1 MLGKQIQNKQKI
13 IYKTYLVFSSGFL
26 NTNISP
32 GRKPRMANYGLMDQ
46 IAALKW
52 VQENIEY
59 FGGNPKSVT
68 LFGHNR
74 GAACIHYLMQSP
86 AVVPGKW
93 NLIHFANTFPCMN
106 PNNILPGQ
114 GFVSI
119 SMRYFMGC

>member
-1 MLGKQIQNKQKI
+1 MF
-13 IYKTYLVFSSGFL
+13 FSISGFL
-26 NTNISP
+26 NTNINP

-68 LFGHNR
+68 LFGHSR

-86 AVVPGKW
+86 AVVPGKL
-93 NLIHFANTFPCMN
+93 NLSLTKQTWFETWFELLGKNSKN
-106 PNNILPGQ
+106 LL
-114 GFVSI
+114 
-119 SMRYFMGC
+119 

>member
-1 MLGKQIQNKQKI
+1 METTF
-13 IYKTYLVFSSGFL
+13 KTSISSIFFSSGFL

-93 NLIHFANTFPCMN
+93 DLIHFANMYSKHESLLVDTRFN
-106 PNNILPGQ
+106 QL
-114 GFVSI
+114 
-119 SMRYFMGC
+119 

>member
-1 MLGKQIQNKQKI
+1 MFFRIFEFYSFKSQFLKFQTQKD
-13 IYKTYLVFSSGFL
+13 KLKVNNLPLQVVTLFLFHFAGFL
-26 NTNISP
+26 NTNINP

-52 VQENIEY
+52 IQENIQY

-86 AVVPGKW
+86 VVVPGK
-93 NLIHFANTFPCMN
+93 HMYFFV
-106 PNNILPGQ
+106 IL
-114 GFVSI
+114 F
-119 SMRYFMGC
+119 F